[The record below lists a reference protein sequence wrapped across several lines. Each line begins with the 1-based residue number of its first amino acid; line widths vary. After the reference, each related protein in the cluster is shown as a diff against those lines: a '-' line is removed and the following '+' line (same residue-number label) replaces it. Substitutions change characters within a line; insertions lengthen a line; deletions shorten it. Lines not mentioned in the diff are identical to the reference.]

1 MGNAFDN
8 GLEKSN
14 KKEGHLKR
22 LKSIE
27 DKNEAQL
34 VKNE

>member
-1 MGNAFDN
+1 MGNVFDN

-14 KKEGHLKR
+14 KKEGRLKR

-34 VKNE
+34 VKK